1 MRFAGQ
7 RFRSPRQGLPN
18 QRAQSGYINEFSAPA
33 SIQGLEGSM
42 NKMSD
47 KTAGSMV
54 SVTQWPDMSKSP
66 FSAGNYQEPE
76 FRV

>member
-7 RFRSPRQGLPN
+7 RFRSPRQGMPN
-18 QRAQSGYINEFSAPA
+18 QRAQSGYIKDFAAPV

-42 NKMSD
+42 NKMPD
-47 KTAGSMV
+47 KTASSMV

-66 FSAGNYQEPE
+66 FSARNFQEPE
-76 FRV
+76 FRA